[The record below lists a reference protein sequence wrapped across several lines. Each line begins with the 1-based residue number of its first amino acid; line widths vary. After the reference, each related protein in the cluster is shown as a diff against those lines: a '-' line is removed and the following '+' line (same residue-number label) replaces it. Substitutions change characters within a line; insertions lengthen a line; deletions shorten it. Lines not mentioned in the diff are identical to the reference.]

1 MKALVFD
8 VDLNAIMHLIGES
21 RENKEAYLGEHSLL
35 RMLEVPEL
43 TVPFP
48 DWVLIKTRL
57 CGICGSDYKQVFVDF
72 EGIDS
77 PLATL
82 ATFPQVMGHEVVGTI
97 AAVGTAVKNLR
108 VGQRVVLNPWLSC
121 APRGITP
128 TCEACQDGQYSLCIN
143 FKRGRLAPGI
153 HTGTCRDA
161 SGGYA
166 PYLPA
171 HESMAIP
178 VPDDIPDEAA
188 VLADPFSVS
197 LHSVLRHPPA
207 PGDIVVVYGCG
218 TLGLCAIEILHK
230 LFDAKVYA
238 ITRFAHQA
246 RLAKR
251 LGAID
256 TVPWHPTDQ
265 IITRFKE
272 ITGAAELLPPV
283 EGVPGLSM
291 LHGTR
296 GVRVIY
302 NTVGTAESIEVS
314 VRIAGPRSTVVLS
327 GVDTPAR
334 FEWSPHYFKE
344 INLVGSNAF
353 GVEEWNGR
361 RQHAMRHY
369 FDMIREQR
377 IDVTPIITH
386 RFALDDYKEAF
397 LYNHHQG
404 EHEAVK
410 ILFAFDAAQ

>member
-1 MKALVFD
+1 MKALVYD
-8 VDLNAIMHLIGES
+8 VKAEEIINLIQDS
-21 RENKEAYLGEHSLL
+21 REDKAAYLGRHSPLS
-35 RMLEVPEL
+35 L
-43 TVPFP
+43 TDVGEPRVLFP
-48 DWVLIKTRL
+48 DWVLLKTRL
-57 CGICGSDYKQVFVDF
+57 CGICGSDYKQVFIDF

-82 ATFPQVMGHEVVGTI
+82 ASFPQVMGHEVVGTI
-97 AAVGTAVKNLR
+97 HQVGPEVRSLR

-128 TCEACQDGQYSLCIN
+128 VCEMCREGQYSLCVN

-166 PYLPA
+166 PYVPA

-178 VPDDIPDEAA
+178 VPDEVSDDAA

-207 PGDIVVVYGCG
+207 AGDIVVVYGCG
-218 TLGLCAIEILHK
+218 TLGLCAIEILRK
-230 LFDAKVYA
+230 LFDVKIYA
-238 ITRFAHQA
+238 ITRFEHQA
-246 RLAKR
+246 RLARR

-256 TVPWHPTDQ
+256 AIPWRPVED
-265 IITRFKE
+265 IVTRFAE
-272 ITGAAELLPPV
+272 ITGAREILPPI
-283 EGVPGLSM
+283 EGTGGLPM

-296 GVRVIY
+296 GVRVVY
-302 NTVGTAESIEVS
+302 NTVGTAESISVS
-314 VRIAGPRSTVVLS
+314 IRIAGPRSTVVLS

-353 GVEEWNGR
+353 GVEEWRGR

-369 FDMIREQR
+369 FDLIREKE

-386 RFALDDYKEAF
+386 RFRLEDYRDAF
-397 LYNHHQG
+397 RYTHEQG
-404 EHEAVK
+404 TSGAVK
-410 ILFAFDAAQ
+410 VLFEFD

>member
-8 VDLNAIMHLIGES
+8 VDVNEIVQLIQEA
-21 RENKEAYLGEHSLL
+21 RENKEAYLGEHALL
-35 RMLEVPEL
+35 RLVEVPDL
-43 TVPFP
+43 RVPFP

-82 ATFPQVMGHEVVGTI
+82 ATFPQVMGHEVVGSV
-97 AAVGTAVKNLR
+97 AAIGPEVKSVR

-128 TCEACQDGQYSLCIN
+128 LCEACQDGQYSLCIN
-143 FKRGRLAPGI
+143 FKRGRLCPGI

-166 PYLPA
+166 PFLPA

-178 VPDDIPDEAA
+178 VPDGISDDAA

-197 LHSVLRHPPA
+197 LHSILRHPPKA
-207 PGDIVVVYGCG
+207 GDIVVVYGCG
-218 TLGLCAIEILHK
+218 TLGLCAIEILKK
-230 LFDAKVYA
+230 LFDVKIYA
-238 ITRFAHQA
+238 ITRFEHQA
-246 RLAKR
+246 RLAKQ
-251 LGAID
+251 LGAIE
-256 TVPWHPTDQ
+256 TIPWRPTEQ
-265 IITRFKE
+265 IIERFKD
-272 ITGAAELLPPV
+272 ITGAAEVLPPV
-283 EGVPGLSM
+283 EGVPALPM

-302 NTVGTAESIEVS
+302 NTVGTAESIEVAI
-314 VRIAGPRSTVVLS
+314 RIAGPRSTVVLS

-353 GVEEWNGR
+353 GVEEWNGT

-369 FDMIREQR
+369 FAMIQQQHV
-377 IDVTPIITH
+377 DVTPIITH
-386 RFALDDYKEAF
+386 RFRLENFKDAF
-397 LYNHHQG
+397 LYNHSQG
-404 EHEAVK
+404 EHAAVK
-410 ILFAFDAAQ
+410 VLFDFQQ

>member
-8 VDLNAIMHLIGES
+8 VDVDEIVQLIQEA
-21 RENKEAYLGEHSLL
+21 RENKEAYLGEHALL
-35 RMLEVPEL
+35 RLVEVPDL
-43 TVPFP
+43 RVLFS

-82 ATFPQVMGHEVVGTI
+82 ATFPQVMGHEVVGTV
-97 AAVGTAVKNLR
+97 AAIGPEVKSVR

-128 TCEACQDGQYSLCIN
+128 LCEACQDGQYSLCIN
-143 FKRGRLAPGI
+143 FKRGRLCAGI

-178 VPDDIPDEAA
+178 VPDGVSDDAA

-197 LHSVLRHPPA
+197 LHSILHHPPKA
-207 PGDIVVVYGCG
+207 GDTVVVYGCG
-218 TLGLCAIEILHK
+218 TLGLCAIEILKK
-230 LFDAKVYA
+230 LFDVKIYA
-238 ITRFAHQA
+238 ITRFEHQA
-246 RLAKR
+246 RLAKQ
-251 LGAID
+251 LGAVEAI
-256 TVPWHPTDQ
+256 PWRPTEQ
-265 IITRFKE
+265 IIARFKD
-272 ITGAAELLPPV
+272 ITGAAEVLPAV
-283 EGVPGLSM
+283 EGVPALPM

-302 NTVGTAESIEVS
+302 NTVGTAESIEVAI
-314 VRIAGPRSTVVLS
+314 RIAGPRSTVVLS

-353 GVEEWNGR
+353 GVEEWNGK

-369 FDMIREQR
+369 FEMIQQQHV
-377 IDVTPIITH
+377 DVTPIITH
-386 RFALDDYKEAF
+386 RFRLEDFKDAF
-397 LYNHHQG
+397 LYNHSQG
-404 EHEAVK
+404 EHAAVK
-410 ILFAFDAAQ
+410 VLFEFQQ

>member
-8 VDLNAIMHLIGES
+8 VDVNEIVHLIQEA

-35 RMLEVPEL
+35 RLVDVPDL
-43 TVPFP
+43 QVPFP

-77 PLATL
+77 PLATF
-82 ATFPQVMGHEVVGTI
+82 ATFPQVMGHEVVGT
-97 AAVGTAVKNLR
+97 VTAIGPEVKSVR

-128 TCEACQDGQYSLCIN
+128 LCEACQDGQYSLCIN
-143 FKRGRLAPGI
+143 FKRGRLCGGI

-171 HESMAIP
+171 HQSMAIP
-178 VPDDIPDEAA
+178 VPDGISNEAA

-197 LHSVLRHPPA
+197 LHSVLRHPPNA
-207 PGDIVVVYGCG
+207 GDTVVVYGCG
-218 TLGLCAIEILHK
+218 TLGLCAIEILKK
-230 LFDAKVYA
+230 LFDVRIYA
-238 ITRFAHQA
+238 ITRFDHQA
-246 RLAKR
+246 RLAKQ
-251 LGAID
+251 LGAVETI
-256 TVPWHPTDQ
+256 PWRPTEQ
-265 IITRFKE
+265 IIERFKD
-272 ITGAAELLPPV
+272 IAGAAEVLPPV
-283 EGVPGLSM
+283 EGVPALPM

-314 VRIAGPRSTVVLS
+314 IRIAGPRSTVVLS

-353 GVEEWNGR
+353 GVEEWNGK

-369 FDMIREQR
+369 FDMIQEKHV
-377 IDVTPIITH
+377 DVTPIITH
-386 RFALDDYKEAF
+386 RFRLEDFKDAF
-397 LYNHHQG
+397 LYTHNQG
-404 EHEAVK
+404 EHAAVK
-410 ILFAFDAAQ
+410 VLFDFGT

>member
-8 VDLNAIMHLIGES
+8 VNVNEIVHLIQES
-21 RENKEAYLGEHSLL
+21 REDKEAYVGEHSLL
-35 RMLEVPEL
+35 RLVEVPDL
-43 TVPFP
+43 QVPFP
-48 DWVLIKTRL
+48 DWLLIKTRL

-82 ATFPQVMGHEVVGTI
+82 ATFPQVMGHEVVGTV
-97 AAVGTAVKNLR
+97 AAVGTAVKSLQI
-108 VGQRVVLNPWLSC
+108 GQRVVLNPWLSC

-128 TCEACQDGQYSLCIN
+128 LCEACQDGQYSLCIN

-178 VPDDIPDEAA
+178 VPADISDDAA

-197 LHSVLRHPPA
+197 LHSVLRHPPN
-207 PGDIVVVYGCG
+207 PGDLVVVYGCG
-218 TLGLCAIEILHK
+218 TLGLCAIEILKK
-230 LFDAKVYA
+230 LFDVRIYA
-238 ITRFAHQA
+238 ITRFDHQA
-246 RLAKR
+246 RLAR
-251 LGAID
+251 QLGAIE
-256 TVPWHPTDQ
+256 TIAWRPTAQ
-265 IITRFKE
+265 IIERFRD
-272 ITGAAELLPPV
+272 ITGAAEVLPPV
-283 EGVPGLSM
+283 EGVPGLPM

-302 NTVGTAESIEVS
+302 NTVGTAESIEVAI
-314 VRIAGPRSTVVLS
+314 RIAGPRSTVVLS

-344 INLVGSNAF
+344 VNLVGSNAF
-353 GVEEWNGR
+353 GVEEWNGK

-369 FDMIREQR
+369 FDLIKRQHV
-377 IDVTPIITH
+377 DVTPIITH
-386 RFALDDYKEAF
+386 RFRLDDYKEAF

-404 EHEAVK
+404 EHGAVK
-410 ILFAFDAAQ
+410 VLFTFDA

>member
-1 MKALVFD
+1 MKALVYD
-8 VDLNAIMHLIGES
+8 VKAEEIIHLIQEA
-21 RENKEAYLGEHSLL
+21 REDKEAYLGQHSPLSL
-35 RMLEVPEL
+35 RDVPDAGVL
-43 TVPFP
+43 FP

-57 CGICGSDYKQVFVDF
+57 CGICGSDYKQVFIDF

-82 ATFPQVMGHEVVGTI
+82 ASFPQVMGHEVVGTVHEI
-97 AAVGTAVKNLR
+97 GSEVRSLR

-121 APRGITP
+121 APRGIAP
-128 TCEACQDGQYSLCIN
+128 ICEMCRDGQYSLCVN

-178 VPDDIPDEAA
+178 VPDEVSDDAA

-207 PGDIVVVYGCG
+207 AGDLVVVYGCG
-218 TLGLCAIEILHK
+218 TLGLCAIEILRK

-238 ITRFAHQA
+238 ITRFEHQA
-246 RLAKR
+246 ELARR
-251 LGAID
+251 LGAIE
-256 TVPWHPTDQ
+256 TIPWRPVED
-265 IITRFKE
+265 IVTRFAE
-272 ITGAAELLPPV
+272 ITGAREVLPPI
-283 EGVPGLSM
+283 EGTGGLPM

-296 GVRVIY
+296 GVRVVY
-302 NTVGTAESIEVS
+302 NTVGTAESISVS
-314 VRIAGPRSTVVLS
+314 IRIGGPRSTVVLS

-353 GVEEWNGR
+353 GVEEWRGK

-369 FDMIREQR
+369 FDLIREKR

-386 RFALDDYKEAF
+386 RFRLEEYRDAF
-397 LYNHHQG
+397 RYTHEQG
-404 EHEAVK
+404 TSGAVK
-410 ILFAFDAAQ
+410 VLFEFD

>member
-8 VDLNAIMHLIGES
+8 VKVDEVIHLIQEA
-21 RENKEAYLGEHSLL
+21 RENKEAYLGAHSPITLTDIPD
-35 RMLEVPEL
+35 PE
-43 TVPFP
+43 VPFP
-48 DWVLIKTRL
+48 DWVLLKTRL
-57 CGICGSDYKQVFVDF
+57 CGMCGSDYKQVFIDF

-77 PLATL
+77 PLATV

-97 AAVGTAVKNLR
+97 AAVGTAVKGLQ

-128 TCEACQDGQYSLCIN
+128 LCEACQEGQYSLCVN
-143 FKRGRLAPGI
+143 FKRGRLCPGI

-161 SGGYA
+161 SGGFA

-178 VPDDIPDEAA
+178 VPEGISDDAA

-197 LHSVLRHPPA
+197 LHSILRHPPNA
-207 PGDIVVVYGCG
+207 GDLVVVYGCG
-218 TLGLCAIEILHK
+218 TLGLCAVEILKK
-230 LFDAKVYA
+230 LFDVRVYA
-238 ITRFAHQA
+238 ITRFEHQA
-246 RLAKR
+246 RLAER
-251 LGAID
+251 LGVVEVI
-256 TVPWHPTDQ
+256 PWRPTLG
-265 IITRFKE
+265 IIERFKD
-272 ITGAAELLPPV
+272 ITGASELLPPV
-283 EGVPGLSM
+283 EGVEGLPM

-314 VRIAGPRSTVVLS
+314 IRIAGPRSTVVLS

-353 GVEEWNGR
+353 GVEEWQGK

-369 FDMIREQR
+369 FDLIAQNH

-386 RFALDDYKEAF
+386 RFRLEDYKEAF
-397 LYNHHQG
+397 RSTHDQG
-404 EHEAVK
+404 ASGAVK
-410 ILFAFDAAQ
+410 VLFAFDS